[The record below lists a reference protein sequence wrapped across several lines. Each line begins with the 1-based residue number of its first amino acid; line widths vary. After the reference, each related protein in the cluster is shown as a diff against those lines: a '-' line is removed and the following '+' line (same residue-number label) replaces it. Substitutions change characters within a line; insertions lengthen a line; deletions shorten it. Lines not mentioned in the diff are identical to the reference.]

1 MAEVLF
7 YHLTATPLDRT
18 LPDLLEKSLARGWR
32 VLLRCGTQDGL
43 AALDRALWS
52 YRDDSFLP
60 HGPATTADPE
70 RQPVLLTLG
79 AENANAA
86 EVLMLVEGATA
97 TVAEMSGFLRVCL
110 LFDGGDAAA
119 VEAARALWREVT
131 VAGLAAVYWAQE
143 DARWVRKAAA
153 GG

>member
-32 VLLRCGTQDGL
+32 VLLRCGTQEGL
-43 AALDRALWS
+43 AALGCGLWGDRGH
-52 YRDDSFLP
+52 SFP
-60 HGPATTADPE
+60 AHGPARAAGPGPP
-70 RQPVLLTLG
+70 PVLLTLG

-86 EVLMLVEGATA
+86 EVLMLVEGARA
-97 TVAEMSGFLRVCL
+97 TVAEMSSFFRVCL

-119 VEAARALWREVT
+119 VEAARAVWREVAA
-131 VAGLAAVYWAQE
+131 AGLTAVYWAQE
-143 DARWVRKAAA
+143 DARWVRKAVA

>member
-119 VEAARALWREVT
+119 VEAARARWREVT
-131 VAGLAAVYWAQE
+131 AAGLAAVYWAQE
-143 DARWVRKAAA
+143 DARWVRKAAS

>member
-60 HGPATTADPE
+60 HGPATAADPE

-86 EVLMLVEGATA
+86 EVLMLVVGATA

-119 VEAARALWREVT
+119 VEAARARWREVT
-131 VAGLAAVYWAQE
+131 AAGLAAVYWAQE
-143 DARWVRKAAA
+143 DARWVRKAAS

>member
-43 AALDRALWS
+43 AALDRALWG

-119 VEAARALWREVT
+119 VEAARARWREVT
-131 VAGLAAVYWAQE
+131 AAGLAAVYWAQE
-143 DARWVRKAAA
+143 DARWVRKAAS

>member
-1 MAEVLF
+1 LAEVLF

-119 VEAARALWREVT
+119 VEAARARWREVT
-131 VAGLAAVYWAQE
+131 AAGLAAVYWAQE
-143 DARWVRKAAA
+143 DARWVRKAAS